1 MPVIIKTGPVSIDE
15 AGYVTVVEAP
25 FKKAQVEVGDTAY
38 LWVCESSGG
47 EGLTMRGRIRAVDP
61 TTSRD
66 QRVMLSDLHTRPT
79 RRLGKEAISALRD
92 SPSAEP
98 DATLAKALYR
108 HSHRKIADLTPSEA
122 AYLDGFFDEA
132 PDDPSGMIGR
142 P

>member
-15 AGYVTVVEAP
+15 AGCATVVEPP
-25 FKKAQVEVGDTAY
+25 FKKARVEVGDTAY
-38 LWVCESSGG
+38 LWVCESFGG
-47 EGLTMRGRIRAVDP
+47 EGLAVRGRIQAVEP
-61 TTSRD
+61 TTTRD

-79 RRLGKEAISALRD
+79 RRLGKAAISALRD

-98 DATLAKALYR
+98 DATLARTLYR

-122 AYLDGFFDEA
+122 AYLEGFFDEA
-132 PDDPSGMIGR
+132 PDDPSAMIGR